1 MSVAAPPALPWR
13 LGVAVSAPAHS
24 GITAP
29 LSYLAASAVPP
40 GSLVRVPLGK
50 RDVPGIVW
58 ACAPADASPA
68 PEYAERPVREVLAA
82 LPPLDAHWRAL
93 IAFTA
98 RYYHSALGEVALAA
112 LPPALRTLDA
122 AKLDGS
128 MKRLEKRAQKLGS
141 TAPPAPEAP
150 PQPSAEQ
157 SAALEAIAQQQAG
170 VFLLFGVT
178 GSGKTEV
185 YMRAVQRAL
194 EADAKAQA
202 LVLVPEIN
210 LTPQLAE
217 RFTRRFEPLLGTG
230 SVAVLH
236 SGLTP
241 AQRLAAW
248 ARAHTSA
255 ARIVL
260 GTRVAV
266 LTPMPHLALIAVDEE
281 HDASYKQQEGARYSA
296 RDLAIWRAHHARV
309 PIILGSA
316 TPSLESWHAS
326 TPAPDGPG
334 RYQRLQLPQR
344 ASGSALPAVR
354 RVDMRRV
361 PRGTV
366 IAPPLLEAIR
376 ACVRAGQQ
384 ALLLLNRRGWAAA
397 LHCNDCGW
405 SSECPHCSAWRAF
418 HKSDRTLRCHHC
430 GLAQPVPRACPECGN
445 PDIGTGTLGTEQ
457 LEERIAAALAEVQ
470 RPDGEAARVLRIDA
484 DSTRGVGQ
492 LDAHLAAVHSGDV
505 DVLVGTQMIAKGH
518 DFRRVALVAAI
529 NPDAALLS
537 SDFRAPE
544 RLLALL
550 MQAAGRAG
558 RAESE
563 TPAQMWVQTTM
574 PQHPLFAAL
583 ARHDW
588 AGFAAQQLDER
599 RAAALPPYTHLALL
613 RADAKT
619 QEAAHAF
626 LTAAASA
633 AQESLQGSPAAAHI
647 TWSPPV
653 PLPVQRVANVERA
666 QLLVESHAR
675 PALAQALAAAEQQL
689 RALRP
694 AHRAVIRWAID
705 VDPLGV

>member
-1 MSVAAPPALPWR
+1 MTLQTLPWR
-13 LGVAVSAPAHS
+13 LHVAVSAPAHS
-24 GITAP
+24 SINEP
-29 LSYLAASAVPP
+29 LSYLAAHEVPP
-40 GSLVRVPLGK
+40 GTLVRVPLG
-50 RDVPGIVW
+50 RREVPGIVCSCE
-58 ACAPADASPA
+58 AAAASPA
-68 PEYAERPVREVLAA
+68 PPWAERPVSEVLAA

-112 LPPALRTLDA
+112 LPPTLRRMSNAQLE
-122 AKLDGS
+122 GS
-128 MKRLEKRAQKLGS
+128 MKRLEKRAEKARKEQPS
-141 TAPPAPEAP
+141 TPDTP

-157 SAALEAIAQQQAG
+157 GAALEAIAQQRAG

-194 EADAKAQA
+194 EADAAAQA
-202 LVLVPEIN
+202 LILVPEIN
-210 LTPQLAE
+210 LTPQLAD
-217 RFTRRFEPLLGTG
+217 RFTHRFEPLLGAG

-236 SGLTP
+236 SALTP

-248 ARAHTSA
+248 LRAHTGA

-260 GTRVAV
+260 GTRVAA
-266 LTPMPHLALIAVDEE
+266 LTPLPQLALIAVDEE

-326 TPAPDGPG
+326 IPPPAGPG
-334 RYQRLQLPQR
+334 RYQLLALPQR
-344 ASGSALPAVR
+344 ASGSRLPAVR
-354 RVDMRRV
+354 RVDMRRA

-366 IAPPLLEAIR
+366 IAPPLLAAIR

-397 LHCNDCGW
+397 LHCRACGW

-445 PDIGTGTLGTEQ
+445 LDIGTGTLGTEQ
-457 LEERIAAALAEVQ
+457 LEERIAAALTQVQ
-470 RPDGEAARVLRIDA
+470 RPDGSPARVLRIDA
-484 DSTRGVGQ
+484 DSTRGAGQ
-492 LDAHLAAVHSGDV
+492 LDAHLAAVHSGEV

-558 RAESE
+558 RADDESAA
-563 TPAQMWVQTTM
+563 PAQMWVQTTM

-599 RAAALPPYTHLALL
+599 RAAGLPPYMHLALL
-613 RADAKT
+613 RADART

-626 LTAAASA
+626 LAAAARAVQDALA
-633 AQESLQGSPAAAHI
+633 ASPAAAQLA
-647 TWSPPV
+647 WSPPV
-653 PLPVQRVANVERA
+653 PLPVQRVAGVERA
-666 QLLVESHAR
+666 QLLVESRAR
-675 PALAQALAAAEQQL
+675 SALAQALTAAEQQL

-694 AHRAVIRWAID
+694 KHRSVIRWAID